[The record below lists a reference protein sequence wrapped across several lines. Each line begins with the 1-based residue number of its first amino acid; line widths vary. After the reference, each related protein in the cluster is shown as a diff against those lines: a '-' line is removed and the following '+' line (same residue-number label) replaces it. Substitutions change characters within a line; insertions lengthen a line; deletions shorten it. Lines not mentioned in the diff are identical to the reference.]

1 MEKLSALMDGELE
14 DRELADEIARI
25 NGDPDREADWGIY
38 HMIGDSLRGDA
49 VSQDTVTGPVAARLA
64 AEPTVLAPRA
74 WRMRPETRR
83 VALPI
88 AASLCGVAVVAWL
101 ALSNNALFSP
111 AEQNAQLAAETR
123 SSERIVQVA
132 DTESDSMSDYM
143 IVHQPFH
150 VRTVS
155 SADAAR

>member
-25 NGDPDREADWGIY
+25 SGDPDREADWGIY

-88 AASLCGVAVVAWL
+88 AAS
-101 ALSNNALFSP
+101 
-111 AEQNAQLAAETR
+111 
-123 SSERIVQVA
+123 SSERVA
-132 DTESDSMSDYM
+132 GIT
-143 IVHQPFH
+143 V
-150 VRTVS
+150 TVS
-155 SADAAR
+155 VRWQSGFESAAGPAMTEDIPGTTVVSYFSASRVCQYI